1 MEKIVLSESE
11 LAKHW
16 GVSPKTLQRW
26 RSEGRGPRY
35 LKLSKRVV
43 YPMVE
48 IRAFESNALYAST
61 SERASDVTTRSSA
74 SLLTAKEAAAA
85 TSLPAYMFS
94 SKRIREAVGLPCVHI
109 NSSVRF
115 NLEEIMNWARRNTN
129 QLDE

>member
-1 MEKIVLSESE
+1 MEKIALSENE
-11 LAKHW
+11 LAQHW

-43 YPMVE
+43 YPLAE
-48 IRAFESNALYAST
+48 IRIFESKALRAST
-61 SERASDVTTRSSA
+61 SERTSIAMPPPRSN
-74 SLLTAKEAAAA
+74 LLTAKEAAAA

-94 SKRIREAVGLPCVHI
+94 NKRIREAVDLPCVQI

-115 NLEEIMNWARRNTN
+115 DLEKVMAWARRRSVES
-129 QLDE
+129 DE

>member
-1 MEKIVLSESE
+1 MEKVVMSENE
-11 LAKHW
+11 LAQHW

-43 YPMVE
+43 YPLVE
-48 IRAFESNALYAST
+48 IRTFESNALYAST
-61 SERASDVTTRSSA
+61 SERARVVMPPPRSN
-74 SLLTAKEAAAA
+74 LLTGKEASAA

-94 SKRIREAVGLPCVHI
+94 NKRIREAVDLPCIYV

-115 NLEEIMNWARRNTN
+115 DLQEVMDWARRRSSH
-129 QLDE
+129 LDE